1 MPRKWVKE
9 ELKKDRLASWV
20 ERSVTWVNE
29 NKENA
34 IIGGIVILA
43 VAIFIPFSLSRRAKM
58 NEQAFSLFARGQQE
72 YFNNRLDKAI
82 SFYDQALKHSG
93 SKATPLVFLYKGNT
107 LYEMKKYSEATSV
120 YRGYLDKYET
130 RKFTPEVL
138 ISLGNSLEQEG
149 KFDEAKEI
157 YQKFLDRFPEH
168 YLLPGIYQ
176 GLGRCYEKL
185 GQKDEAIKI
194 YQQMSH
200 FYSDTTWQ
208 DMAEAKIKALSP
220 TP

>member
-9 ELKKDRLASWV
+9 ELKKDRLVSWV

-43 VAIFIPFSLSRRAKM
+43 VAIFIPFTLSRRAKM
-58 NEQAFSLFARGQQE
+58 NEQAFSLLARGQQE
-72 YFNNRLDKAI
+72 YFMNQPDKAI
-82 SFYDQALKHSG
+82 SFYDQALRHSG

-107 LYEMKKYSEATSV
+107 LYEMEKYSEATSI
-120 YRGYLDKYET
+120 YKRYLDKYET

-138 ISLGNSLEQEG
+138 LSLGNSLEQEE
-149 KFDEAKEI
+149 KFDEAKET
-157 YQKFLDRFPEH
+157 YQKLLDRFPQH
-168 YLLPGIYQ
+168 YLLPGVYQ

-194 YQQMSH
+194 YQQMSR
-200 FYSDTTWQ
+200 FYSGRIWQ

>member
-43 VAIFIPFSLSRRAKM
+43 VVIFIPFSLSRRAKM
-58 NEQAFSLFARGQQE
+58 NERAFSLLARGQQE
-72 YFNNRLDKAI
+72 VFNNQMDKAI
-82 SFYDQALKHSG
+82 SFYDQALKDSG
-93 SKATPLVFLYKGNT
+93 SKATPLVLLYKGNA
-107 LYEMKKYSEATSV
+107 LYEMEKYSEAVST
-120 YRGYLDKYET
+120 YRRYLDKYET
-130 RKFTPEVL
+130 RKITPEVL
-138 ISLGNSLEQEG
+138 IGLGNSLEQEG
-149 KFDEAKEI
+149 KFDEAREI
-157 YQKFLDRFPEH
+157 YQKFLDQFPEH

-194 YQQMSH
+194 YQQMSN
-200 FYSDTTWQ
+200 FYSGRIWQ
-208 DMAEAKIKALSP
+208 DMAEVKIKALSP

>member
-9 ELKKDRLASWV
+9 EIRKDRLASWV
-20 ERSVTWVNE
+20 ERSVTWVNN

-43 VAIFIPFSLSRRAKM
+43 IVIFVPFSLSRRARM
-58 NEQAFSLFARGQQE
+58 NEQAFSLLARGQQE
-72 YFNNRLDKAI
+72 LFNNQLDKAI
-82 SFYDQALKHSG
+82 SFYDQALRHSS
-93 SKATPLVFLYKGNT
+93 SKATPLVLLYKGNT
-107 LYEMKKYSEATSV
+107 LYEMEKYSEATSI
-120 YRGYLDKYET
+120 YKIYLNRYET
-130 RKFTPEVL
+130 RNFTPEVL

-149 KFDEAKEI
+149 NFEEAKEI

-194 YQQMSH
+194 YQQISH
-200 FYSDTTWQ
+200 LYSGTIWQ
-208 DMAEAKIKALSP
+208 GMAEAKIKALLP